1 MVAQAP
7 AAPDAP
13 IDLDATVARLRAL
26 TTPEKISLSG
36 ALAVLMGHRSHGWN
50 LEAVHPGTDG
60 KPFCA
65 WLLEHIMVVLL
76 QLPAELLEGL
86 KPLTEPQA
94 RPEPDPRPH
103 PPPLPLSPYC
113 PWPGPDH

>member
-1 MVAQAP
+1 
-7 AAPDAP
+7 AP

-94 RPEPDPRPH
+94 DLSLTHTHTRLLCPRTA
-103 PPPLPLSPYC
+103 
-113 PWPGPDH
+113 PGPAPTTDPGRHH